1 VRARLV
7 LLRVGVVL
15 LGVLAALA
23 VAGPASA
30 HVGGSGVAGSDFDGR
45 VTGIDPAVPGV
56 TVRVLQF
63 GDELEVDNP
72 TGAEVEVPG
81 YSDEPYLR
89 IGPSGVWRNTHSPAT
104 YIDLDRYARTPL
116 PAGADPAAAPQWER
130 VSTAPRYLWHDHR
143 THWMTASLLPP
154 AVAADPT
161 VGHTVL
167 RWTVPMR
174 YAGRP
179 FAVHGVLTWDP
190 PPPGWLVWPVYVL
203 LLLLPVAAGLL
214 ARTAR
219 PLAGLLGLAA
229 AAGLWHALATPAP
242 PATQGSHTGAV
253 VAALL
258 PALLTVVV
266 AAVGVRSAV
275 RGRGVLTGLA
285 AVVAG
290 WLLLIEGLPDVDAL
304 WSAHVLATGPQPVAR
319 AAVAV
324 MVAVGGGAV
333 LGGIAA
339 VRRFRDPAVA
349 PSSP

>member
-1 VRARLV
+1 VRRL
-7 LLRVGVVL
+7 LVVL
-15 LGVLAALA
+15 LAVLASLA

-30 HVGGSGVAGSDFDGR
+30 HVGGGVAGSDFAGR
-45 VTGIDPAVPGV
+45 VTGVDPAVPGV

-63 GDELEVDNP
+63 GDELEVDNA
-72 TGAEVEVPG
+72 TGTEVEVPG

-89 IGPSGVWRNTHSPAT
+89 IGPTGVWRNARSPAT

-116 PAGADPAAAPQWER
+116 PADADPAAAPRWER
-130 VSTAPRYLWHDHR
+130 VSTAPRWVWHDHR

-161 VGHTVL
+161 VPHTVL

-174 YAGRP
+174 YAGQ
-179 FAVHGVLTWDP
+179 AVTVRGVLTWDP

-203 LLLLPVAAGLL
+203 LLLLPVAAGL
-214 ARTAR
+214 RGRSGR
-219 PLAGLLGLAA
+219 PLAALVGVAA
-229 AAGLWHALATPAP
+229 AAGLVHALATPVP
-242 PATQGSHTGAV
+242 PATQGTHTGAV

-266 AAVGVRSAV
+266 AAVGTRSAV

-304 WSAHVLATGPQPVAR
+304 WSAHVLATGPAWLAR
-319 AAVAV
+319 AVVAV
-324 MVAVGGGAV
+324 MVAVGAGSV
-333 LGGIAA
+333 VGGIAA
-339 VRRFRDPAVA
+339 VRRFRAPAVPTA
-349 PSSP
+349 VPTPDAV